1 MDQKW
6 TKYDYVCS
14 YCDSAITFVTTI
26 TQDTMLCPVCFN
38 GYATLLSVAD
48 ATIIETEQKEVPP
61 MHATTEFLERQVA
74 ALQEHIEK
82 KDAYIE
88 QLQDEVSQKSSY
100 AFTVN
105 AERQNL
111 INTIKEYVLESVQA
125 REMMHGTAE
134 ALAEICD
141 FELTKTVTITATVD
155 FEVEVE
161 CPFDMDADDIAN
173 TLEFS
178 VDSFDYSIDDF
189 SLDVTSLQ
197 ASDNIS

>member
-6 TKYDYVCS
+6 TKYEYVCS

-26 TQDTMLCPVCFN
+26 TQNTMLCPVCFN

-61 MHATTEFLERQVA
+61 MNATTEYFETQVA

-88 QLQDEVSQKSSY
+88 RLQDEVSKLSQ
-100 AFTVN
+100 TVYTVR
-105 AERQNL
+105 AEQQNFR
-111 INTIKEYVLESVQA
+111 NSIKEYVVESLQA

-141 FELTKTVTITATVD
+141 FELTKSVTVTATVD
-155 FEVEVE
+155 FEVELEV
-161 CPFDMDADDIAN
+161 PFDMDADDVAN
-173 TLEFS
+173 SLEFS

-189 SLDVTSLQ
+189 SLDVSSLQ